1 MRQYIL
7 KRLLLMVPIIIGIS
21 FLLFTIEEL
30 TPGNPARLLLGE
42 YAAQEDVDQLAEEMG
57 LNDGFFVR
65 YGRWLTNA
73 LHGDLGTSYRTKENV
88 IYEIRDRFPATLQ
101 IAFYAMVLATIIGVP
116 IGIIS
121 AVRQYSVIDV
131 TSTVTALIFT
141 SVPAFWLAL
150 MMILVFS
157 VKLHLLPVMGSSSLK
172 HFVIPAV
179 AMAAAHMAQLIR
191 MTRSSM
197 LEVIRQDYIRTAR
210 SKGATEKRVILRHAL
225 RNALLP
231 VVTVWGINFGLLV
244 SGALI
249 IETVCGISGLGTLM
263 VTSVKSKDAP
273 MLIATV
279 MFTSILSGLINLIV
293 DILYAYID
301 PRIKSKY
308 VKK

>member
-1 MRQYIL
+1 MI
-7 KRLLLMVPIIIGIS
+7 PIIIGIS

-42 YAAQEDVDQLAEEMG
+42 YATQEDVDQLAEEMG
-57 LNDGFFVR
+57 LNDSFFVR
-65 YGRWLTNA
+65 YGRYVWNA
-73 LHGDLGTSYRTKENV
+73 LRGDFGTSYRTKENV

-101 IAFYAMVLATIIGVP
+101 IAFYAMVLATVIGVP

-121 AVRQYSVIDV
+121 AVRQYSAIDIV
-131 TSTVTALIFT
+131 STVTALIFT
-141 SVPAFWLAL
+141 SVPAFWLGLL
-150 MMILVFS
+150 MIMLFS
-157 VKLHLLPVMGSSSLK
+157 VKLQWLPPMGTGTWK
-172 HFVIPAV
+172 HFVIPSV

-197 LEVIRQDYIRTAR
+197 LEVIRQDYIRTAKA
-210 SKGATEKRVILRHAL
+210 KGATPRRIIFKHAL

-231 VVTVWGINFGLLV
+231 VVTVLGINFGLLV

-249 IETVCGISGLGTLM
+249 IESVCGISGLGTLM
-263 VTSVKSKDAP
+263 VTSVKAKDAP

-279 MFTSILSGLINLIV
+279 MFTSILSSLINLGV

-308 VKK
+308 VKH

>member
-1 MRQYIL
+1 MKKYIL
-7 KRLLLMVPIIIGIS
+7 KRLLLMIPIIFGIS
-21 FLLFTIEEL
+21 FLLFTIEEM
-30 TPGNPARLLLGE
+30 TPGNPARTLLGE
-42 YAAQEDVDQLAEEMG
+42 YATQEDVDKLSEEMG

-65 YGRWLTNA
+65 YGRYVWNA

-101 IAFYAMVLATIIGVP
+101 IAFYAMVLATLIGIP
-116 IGIIS
+116 IGIVS
-121 AVRQYSVIDV
+121 AVKQYSVLDV

-141 SVPAFWLAL
+141 SIPAFWLGLL
-150 MMILVFS
+150 MIMIFA
-157 VKLHLLPVMGSSSLK
+157 VKLNWLPPMGTGSLK

-197 LEVIRQDYIRTAR
+197 LEVIRQDYIRTAKA
-210 SKGATEKRVILRHAL
+210 KGASQGRIVFKHAL

-231 VVTVWGINFGLLV
+231 IVTVLGINFSLLL

-249 IETVCGISGLGTLM
+249 IESVCGISGLGTLM
-263 VTSVKSKDAP
+263 VTSVKAKDAP

-279 MFTSILSGLINLIV
+279 MFTAILSGLVNLAV
-293 DILYAYID
+293 DILYTYID
-301 PRIKSKY
+301 PRIKTQYEKR
-308 VKK
+308 

>member
-1 MRQYIL
+1 MI
-7 KRLLLMVPIIIGIS
+7 PIIIGIS

-42 YAAQEDVDQLAEEMG
+42 YATQEDVDQLAEEMG
-57 LNDGFFVR
+57 LNDSFFVR
-65 YGRWLTNA
+65 YGRYVWNA
-73 LHGDLGTSYRTKENV
+73 LHGDFGTSYRTKENV

-101 IAFYAMVLATIIGVP
+101 IAFYAMVLATVIGVP

-121 AVRQYSVIDV
+121 AVRQYSAIDIV
-131 TSTVTALIFT
+131 STVTALIFT
-141 SVPAFWLAL
+141 SVPAFWLGLL
-150 MMILVFS
+150 MIMLFS
-157 VKLHLLPVMGSSSLK
+157 VKLQWLPPMGTGTWK
-172 HFVIPAV
+172 HFVIPSV

-197 LEVIRQDYIRTAR
+197 LEVIRQDYIRTAKA
-210 SKGATEKRVILRHAL
+210 KGATPRRIIFKHAL

-231 VVTVWGINFGLLV
+231 VVTVLGINFGLLV

-249 IETVCGISGLGTLM
+249 IESVCGISGLGTLM
-263 VTSVKSKDAP
+263 VTSVKAKDAP

-279 MFTSILSGLINLIV
+279 MFTSILSSLINLGV

-308 VKK
+308 VKH

>member
-1 MRQYIL
+1 MI
-7 KRLLLMVPIIIGIS
+7 PIIIGIS

-121 AVRQYSVIDV
+121 AVRQYSIIDV

>member
-1 MRQYIL
+1 MKKYIL
-7 KRLLLMVPIIIGIS
+7 KRLLLMIPIIIGIS

-42 YAAQEDVDQLAEEMG
+42 YATQEDVDQLAEEMG
-57 LNDGFFVR
+57 LNDSFFVR
-65 YGRWLTNA
+65 YGRYVWNA
-73 LHGDLGTSYRTKENV
+73 LHGDFGTSYRTKENV

-101 IAFYAMVLATIIGVP
+101 IAFYAMVLATVIGVP

-121 AVRQYSVIDV
+121 AVRQYSAIDIV
-131 TSTVTALIFT
+131 STVTALIFT
-141 SVPAFWLAL
+141 SVPAFWLGLL
-150 MMILVFS
+150 MIMLFS
-157 VKLHLLPVMGSSSLK
+157 VKLQWLPPMGTGTWK
-172 HFVIPAV
+172 HFVIPSV

-197 LEVIRQDYIRTAR
+197 LEVIRQDYIRTAKA
-210 SKGATEKRVILRHAL
+210 KGATPRRIIFKHAL

-231 VVTVWGINFGLLV
+231 VVTVLGINFGLLV

-249 IETVCGISGLGTLM
+249 IESVCGISGLGTLM
-263 VTSVKSKDAP
+263 VTSVKAKDAP

-279 MFTSILSGLINLIV
+279 MFTSILSSLINLGV

-308 VKK
+308 VKH